1 MTATTYAPYVEPPKV
16 AQKMSFFSEE
26 SAATVARIP
35 NATDAMVA
43 AAKRVLALQPDAERL
58 ALMIFGTKA

>member
-1 MTATTYAPYVEPPKV
+1 MSTPTYAPYVEPPKV

-35 NATDAMVA
+35 NATDAMIA
-43 AAKRVLALQPDAERL
+43 AAKRVLALQPDAARL
-58 ALMIFGTKA
+58 GQMIFGTKP